1 MTNKFSIKFLALML
15 FCLALGIGQV
25 FAQSTVT
32 GGIRGKITDPQGA
45 IVPNATITVTNVGTN
60 KVDTATTDEDGGYR
74 FSNLQPG
81 TYSIGIGATGFAN
94 FTQERVVVEVGQ
106 VTTVDVPLGVAGST
120 STVEVTA
127 EAPVINV
134 NDNSNSTNIN
144 QTSIN
149 ELPINGRR
157 ASNFVLLTPGV
168 VPDGGFGLIS
178 FRGISGLLNN
188 STVDGGDNNQAFFS
202 EERGRTRISSSISQD
217 AVREFQVN
225 TSNYSAEFG
234 RAAGGVVNT
243 VTKSGT
249 NEFHGSAFYYYR
261 NNRFGATNRFT
272 TQTILTPTGPQTNRI
287 KPEDIRHQF
296 GGSLGGPVV
305 KDKLFFFFSYDQ
317 QKRNFPAV
325 SAPSSAVF
333 FNPVNVVATLPVTA
347 PTGTRACFTPNPTTG
362 VLAPTAGLTV
372 GETLGCRG
380 VTQPQVAS
388 GFSFL
393 QSLNG
398 VVPRKADQLLLL
410 PKIDWVINDKNTFS
424 AVYNR
429 LRSNSPAGVQSAPVV
444 SRGIAS
450 FGDDKVTLDTFNARL
465 NSTFSPTFINEIRF
479 QYSRDLE
486 QQLKQPAAPG
496 EPTTA
501 NGFSPSVAIGTGG
514 FTFGTPNFLDRVAY
528 PDERRTQ
535 IANTSTVIAG
545 RHTFKFGGDFNY
557 VSDLLDNLFQNA
569 GVYTY
574 SNLTDFLA
582 DLSFPTTGGCFAP
595 NSTTVRTKCY
605 TNFNQGFGPT
615 AFKFATKDYNL
626 FVQDDFRITPR
637 LTLNFGLRYELQ
649 TLPEPQIANSLE
661 TRTSEFPSDKNNF
674 GPRVGF
680 AIDATGD
687 GNTSIRGG
695 YGLYYGRI
703 INSTISNAITNT
715 GVSSGQRQVSLTPS
729 QAGSPL
735 YPNILA
741 APPTAVG
748 SASDIV
754 VFKKGLQNPMIH
766 QMDLVF
772 ERVVARN
779 TVVSVSGLL
788 SIGRKLPTFVDTNL
802 NAPSAT
808 STFTF
813 TGGPFDGQTIITPRF
828 TGLRPNLSFGRIT
841 EIRDTI
847 GSDYYGLVLQAN
859 RRLTKGLQFQASYTY
874 SSAVDN
880 GQTSQTF
887 TSSNVPLNPFD
898 LDLEYGTSN
907 LDIPHRFVASA
918 VYAPGTLFGLGRG
931 SNYGRAIFGGFSI
944 APIVTIQSGAP
955 YSFGVTGNAPSA
967 TAAQCVVN
975 PNLCTVSTGIFGV
988 GGANRLPNA
997 ERNALRLPYIF
1008 NVDLRISRRFRITE
1022 TANFEVFA
1030 EGFNIFNRTNVTGI
1044 ASGSAY
1050 SISGSNL
1057 NFNTT
1062 TFGVP
1067 NEAGNSIFRER
1078 QIQFAA
1084 RFQF

>member
-1 MTNKFSIKFLALML
+1 MTKMFSNKFLATAI
-15 FCLALGIGQV
+15 FCLLLSAGQI

-32 GGIRGKITDPQGA
+32 GGIRGKVTDPQGA
-45 IVPNATITVTNVGTN
+45 IVPNATVTVTNVGTN
-60 KVDTATTDEDGGYR
+60 KIDTAVTDEDGGYR

-81 TYSIGIGATGFAN
+81 TYSLGIAASGFAN
-94 FTQERVVVEVGQ
+94 FALERVVVEVGQ
-106 VTTVDVPLGVAGST
+106 VTAVDVPLGIAGQT
-120 STVEVTA
+120 ATVEVTA
-127 EAPVINV
+127 EAPVINI

-249 NEFHGSAFYYYR
+249 NEFHGSAFYYLR
-261 NNRFGATNRFT
+261 DNRFGARNAFSF
-272 TQTILTPTGPQTNRI
+272 QTIATPTGNQI
-287 KPEDIRHQF
+287 VGLKPDDVRHQF
-296 GGSLGGPVV
+296 GGSLGGPIV

-325 SAPSSAVF
+325 SAPSSLTFYNLTPA
-333 FNPVNVVATLPVTA
+333 NINTL
-347 PTGTRACFTPNPTTG
+347 TT
-362 VLAPTAGLTV
+362 V
-372 GETLGCRG
+372 RG
-380 VTQPQVAS
+380 VTQAQINA
-388 GFSFL
+388 GISFL

-398 VVPRKADQLLLL
+398 EVPRKADQLLLL
-410 PKIDWVINDKNTFS
+410 PKIDWVINSKNTFS

-429 LRSNSPAGVQSAPVV
+429 LRSDSPAGVQSQAVV

-450 FGDDKVTLDTFNARL
+450 FGDDKVTLDTLNLRL
-465 NSTFSPTFINEIRF
+465 NSTISTSLINEARF

-486 QQLKQPAAPG
+486 QQFGQPAAPG

-514 FTFGTPNFLDRVAY
+514 FTFGKPNFLDRTAY

-535 IANTSTVIAG
+535 FADTMTLIRG
-545 RHTFKFGGDFNY
+545 RHTLKFGGDVNY

-569 GVYTY
+569 GAYNY
-574 SNLTDFLA
+574 SNLTDFLSDYA
-582 DLSFPTTGGCFAP
+582 FPTTGGCFVG
-595 NSTTVRTKCY
+595 TTTTRTKCY
-605 TNFNQGFGPT
+605 TSFNQGFGPT
-615 AFKFATKDYNL
+615 AFKFSTNDYNL
-626 FVQDDFRITPR
+626 FFQDDFRITPR

-649 TLPEPQIANSLE
+649 TMPEPQIPNPLE
-661 TRTSEFPSDKNNF
+661 PRTSEFPSDKNNF
-674 GPRVGF
+674 GPRIGF
-680 AIDATGD
+680 AIDASGD
-687 GNTSIRGG
+687 GTSSIRGG
-695 YGLYYGRI
+695 YGIYYGRI

-715 GVSSGQRQVSLTPS
+715 GVAAGQRQVSLTPN
-729 QAGSPL
+729 QVGSPT
-735 YPNILA
+735 YPNVLT
-741 APPTAVG
+741 APPTAAG
-748 SASDIV
+748 SAGDIV
-754 VFKKGLQNPMIH
+754 VFSGGMENPMIH
-766 QMDLVF
+766 QMDVIF
-772 ERVVARN
+772 EQQIAKN

-788 SIGRKLPTFVDTNL
+788 SIGRNLPTFVDTNL
-802 NAPSAT
+802 NFPT
-808 STFTF
+808 SSTSYTVI
-813 TGGPFDGQTIITPRF
+813 GGPLDGQTITTPRF
-828 TGLRPNLSFGRIT
+828 TGPRPNTNFGRIT

-847 GSDYYGLVLQAN
+847 GSEYYGLVLQAN
-859 RRLTKGLQFQASYTY
+859 RRLTDGLQFQASYTL
-874 SSAVDN
+874 SKARDN

-887 TSSNVPLNPFD
+887 TSPNVPLNPFD

-918 VYAPGTLFGLGRG
+918 VYAPGTLFGVGRN
-931 SNYGRAIFGGFSI
+931 SNLGRAIFGGFTI
-944 APIVTIQSGAP
+944 APIVTIQSGTP
-955 YSFGVTGNAPSA
+955 YSAGITGNVISGTTGGITFLPG
-967 TAAQCVVN
+967 T
-975 PNLCTVSTGIFGV
+975 STGILGA
-988 GGANRLPNA
+988 GGANRLPNL
-997 ERNALRLPYIF
+997 ERNIYRLPYVF
-1008 NVDLRISRRFRITE
+1008 NVDLRISRRFRLTE
-1022 TANFEVFA
+1022 TANLEIFA
-1030 EGFNIFNRTNVTGI
+1030 EGFNIFNRLNVTGI
-1044 ASGSAY
+1044 VSSSAY
-1050 SISGSNL
+1050 STGGTPAAPTL
-1057 NFNTT
+1057 TYNTT

-1067 NEAGNSIFRER
+1067 GEAGNSIFRER

>member
-1 MTNKFSIKFLALML
+1 ML
-15 FCLALGIGQV
+15 FCLALGFGQV

-32 GGIRGKITDPQGA
+32 GGIRGKITDQQGA
-45 IVPNATITVTNVGTN
+45 NIPNATVTVTNVGTN

-106 VTTVDVPLGVAGST
+106 VTTVDVPLGVAGQT
-120 STVEVTA
+120 NTVEVNA

-168 VPDGGFGLIS
+168 VPDGSFGLLS

-188 STVDGGDNNQAFFS
+188 STVDGGDNNQAFFG
-202 EERGRTRISSSISQD
+202 EERGRTRISSNISQD

-249 NEFHGSAFYYYR
+249 NEFHGSAFYYIR
-261 NNRFGATNRFT
+261 DNKFGARNAFSF
-272 TQTILTPTGPQTNRI
+272 QTISTPTGNQTI
-287 KPEDIRHQF
+287 GLKPKDRRHQF
-296 GGSLGGPVV
+296 GASLGGPIV
-305 KDKLFFFFSYDQ
+305 KDRLFFFFSYDQ

-325 SAPSSAVF
+325 SAPSSLAF
-333 FNPVNVVATLPVTA
+333 YNLTTANLATLTS
-347 PTGTRACFTPNPTTG
+347 
-362 VLAPTAGLTV
+362 
-372 GETLGCRG
+372 RG
-380 VTQPQVAS
+380 VTQTQINNGVT
-388 GFSFL
+388 FL

-398 VVPRKADQLLLL
+398 QVPRKADQLLLL
-410 PKIDWVINDKNTFS
+410 PKIDWVINDRHTFT

-429 LRSNSPAGVQSAPVV
+429 LRAESPAGVQSQAVV

-450 FGDDKVTLDTFNARL
+450 FGDDKVTLDAFNARL
-465 NSTFSPTFINEIRF
+465 NSTLSTSIINEVRF

-486 QQLKQPAAPG
+486 QQIAQPAAPG

-514 FTFGTPNFLDRVAY
+514 FTFGKPNFLDRAAY
-528 PDERRTQ
+528 PDEKRTQ
-535 IANTSTVIAG
+535 IANTSTVISG

-569 GVYTY
+569 GAY
-574 SNLTDFLA
+574 SYNNLTDFLS
-582 DLSFPTTGGCFAP
+582 DLAFPTTGGCFVG
-595 NSTTVRTKCY
+595 TTTTRTKCY
-605 TNFNQGFGPT
+605 TSFNQGFGPT
-615 AFKFATKDYNL
+615 AFKFSTRDYNL
-626 FVQDDFRITPR
+626 FIQDDFRVTPR

-649 TLPEPQIANSLE
+649 TLPDPQIPNALE
-661 TRTSEFPSDKNNF
+661 ARTSEFPSDKNNF

-695 YGLYYGRI
+695 YGLYYGRL

-715 GVSSGQRQVSLTPS
+715 GVAAGQRQVSLTPA

-735 YPNILA
+735 FPNILA
-741 APPTAVG
+741 APPTAAG
-748 SASDIV
+748 SAGDIV

-766 QMDLVF
+766 QMDIVF

-802 NAPSAT
+802 NFPTAT

-813 TGGPFDGQTIITPRF
+813 VGGPFDGQTLIAPRF
-828 TGLRPNLSFGRIT
+828 TGARPNTNFGRIT

-847 GSDYYGLVLQAN
+847 GSEYYGLVLQAN
-859 RRLTKGLQFQASYTY
+859 RRLTSGLQFQASYTY
-874 SSAVDN
+874 SKALDN

-887 TSSNVPLNPFD
+887 TAPNVPLNPFD

-931 SNYGRAIFGGFSI
+931 SNYGRAIFGGFTI
-944 APIVTIQSGAP
+944 APIVTIQSGTP
-955 YSFGVTGNAPSA
+955 YSFGVSGNVAGGTS
-967 TAAQCVVN
+967 Q
-975 PNLCTVSTGIFGV
+975 GILGA
-988 GGANRLPNA
+988 GGANRLPNTV
-997 ERNALRLPYIF
+997 RNTNRLPYVV
-1008 NVDLRISRRFRITE
+1008 NVDLRVSRRFRITE

-1030 EGFNIFNRTNVTGI
+1030 EGFNIFNRVNVTGI

-1050 SISGSNL
+1050 TISGNNL

-1062 TFGVP
+1062 TFGIP
-1067 NEAGNSIFRER
+1067 SEAGNSIFRER